1 MSNFEQL
8 LRELRCD
15 IRKDSEE
22 SLRIV
27 EERITKSINENIDTK
42 FEDIQAQIEIIKKNN
57 NEQNERILA
66 IEKQMKCRN
75 IIFFGVEEGE
85 KSYKELENKIINI
98 VKTEIKVD
106 CNSNEIEITRRMG
119 KKAENKIRPIVA
131 TFTTYGKKISILKN
145 KQHLKNKTIYLKE
158 DYPKQILEKRKQ
170 LQDQL
175 QQARKEG
182 KFAYLR
188 QDRLIIHE
196 PNKTRKNAESTNSQS
211 SRKRELESTPPS
223 QMSNPYA
230 QVNQP
235 STNYHMAK
243 KNKHKRNIQN
253 KGQSSMNSFLQ
264 KPPAPKIFTAVTL
277 DEECDE

>member
-98 VKTEIKVD
+98 
-106 CNSNEIEITRRMG
+106 
-119 KKAENKIRPIVA
+119 
-131 TFTTYGKKISILKN
+131 
-145 KQHLKNKTIYLKE
+145 E

-175 QQARKEG
+175 QQARNEG

-235 STNYHMAK
+235 SSNYHMAK
-243 KNKHKRNIQN
+243 KNKHKRNTQN